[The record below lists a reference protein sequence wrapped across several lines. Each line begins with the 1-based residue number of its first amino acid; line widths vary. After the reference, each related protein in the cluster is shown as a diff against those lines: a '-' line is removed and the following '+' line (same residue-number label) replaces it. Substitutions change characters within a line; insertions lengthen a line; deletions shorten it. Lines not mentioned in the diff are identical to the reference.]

1 VVRIRKKIFAY
12 YVILIFIGI
21 IITGFFFSQFAQR
34 LYKHE
39 VEERLKICAVLIRQ
53 QISGNISE
61 GIEPDYDNY
70 ANTYAKLIGQNPVS
84 SIITETSQ
92 FNIRIT
98 FINFDGN
105 VLGESETD
113 YRNMENHGNRKEVIE
128 AVEGRTGR
136 DIRYSRTL
144 AMNFLYVAI
153 PLMSERLVVRV
164 SVPLTQLGTINRAIL
179 YYTLIGILAG
189 LFITTL
195 LALRFSSSVISP
207 IKQLTY
213 AAKDI
218 SQGNYS
224 KRVTVTGKNEL
235 GDLAY
240 TFNSMANELEKTVFE
255 LTDKNIKVNSI
266 MNSITNGVIAVDSS
280 DNVILINSIACKIF
294 GIGKNTDMVGSNIL
308 EVIRNNHI
316 IRFMHET
323 INTNTSMDG
332 EIYLGPPEDIYLK
345 VYANPIKLDGGH
357 GRNTGAILTIH
368 DITKIKKLELIRTEF
383 VSNVTHELKTPLT
396 SIRGF
401 IETLK
406 DGAIQDKKVAEK
418 FLQIIDI
425 EAERLYMLISDILQ
439 LSEIESKNSD
449 DNIKTHVFEDI
460 MVQILPI
467 LTEAARKKNIKIE
480 YDIQDN
486 LKITANSDRIKQ
498 MLINLI
504 DNAIKYN
511 IENGKVVIS
520 AYRSEG
526 RLTIIV
532 KDSGIGISKEHL
544 PRIFERFYRVDK
556 GRSKSMGGTGLGLSI
571 VKHIVNL
578 YNGDINV
585 KSTPY
590 EGTEFVVKLPL

>member
-1 VVRIRKKIFAY
+1 MVRIRKKIFAY

-235 GDLAY
+235 GELAD

-486 LKITANSDRIKQ
+486 LKITANGDRIKQ

>member
-39 VEERLKICAVLIRQ
+39 VEERLKTCAVLIRQ

-235 GDLAY
+235 GELAD

-345 VYANPIKLDGGH
+345 VYANPIELDGGH
-357 GRNTGAILTIH
+357 DRNTGAILTIH